1 MRHLL
6 STTEHLLRE
15 HLLAS
20 ARLLASHQGN
30 GMSFN
35 TQTAAPTR

>member
-6 STTEHLLRE
+6 STWSIRSIE

-30 GMSFN
+30 GCPSIRKR
-35 TQTAAPTR
+35 QHRLQ